1 MVCEL
6 CESSVV
12 SFNQH
17 MKRNHPGC
25 GRSANR
31 QGYRSNGSYVD
42 GWFGG
47 ECGSGNPYYLLCGS
61 CREKYLALKSKSKA
75 SASDR
80 YQKPERVALPRAG
93 LGWMT
98 GGFGQVEGLI
108 VTHQVAREATQ
119 DTPTCTPRSP
129 QEGLPRRG
137 LSMCVACRRPSS
149 SPLPLW
155 LNRVRKQPWRA
166 APFLLAMATGGWEIP
181 LTA

>member
-1 MVCEL
+1 MSIIILYLVISYENYIIQHVCESEDREEVVVCEL

-61 CREKYLALKSKSKA
+61 CREKYLALKSKSKT
-75 SASDR
+75 STSER
-80 YQKPERVALPRAG
+80 YRRKLWWEVSLG
-93 LGWMT
+93 LGN
-98 GGFGQVEGLI
+98 FI
-108 VTHQVAREATQ
+108 RRE
-119 DTPTCTPRSP
+119 
-129 QEGLPRRG
+129 
-137 LSMCVACRRPSS
+137 
-149 SPLPLW
+149 
-155 LNRVRKQPWRA
+155 N
-166 APFLLAMATGGWEIP
+166 
-181 LTA
+181 